1 MSNVL
6 RTNENLD
13 ALKGRNGAEMTE
25 IPLTF
30 IIKKLSLLMGIKR
43 GVEAVVNKKE
53 TTPIRNGLLIYWV
66 CKF

>member
-13 ALKGRNGAEMTE
+13 AVKGRNGAEMPE

-30 IIKKLSLLMGIKR
+30 IIKKLSLLMGIKGALKR
-43 GVEAVVNKKE
+43 SLIKKE

>member
-13 ALKGRNGAEMTE
+13 AVKGRNGAEMPE

-30 IIKKLSLLMGIKR
+30 IIKKLSLLMGINGALKWSLIKKR
-43 GVEAVVNKKE
+43 DHSDTEW
-53 TTPIRNGLLIYWV
+53 PLDILGL
-66 CKF
+66 

>member
-13 ALKGRNGAEMTE
+13 TVKGRNGAEMPE

-30 IIKKLSLLMGIKR
+30 IIKNLS
-43 GVEAVVNKKE
+43 AH
-53 TTPIRNGLLIYWV
+53 PINHGGNSLVL
-66 CKF
+66 

>member
-13 ALKGRNGAEMTE
+13 AVKGRNGAEMPE

-30 IIKKLSLLMGIKR
+30 IIKKLSLLMGINGALKR
-43 GVEAVVNKKE
+43 
-53 TTPIRNGLLIYWV
+53 
-66 CKF
+66 

>member
-13 ALKGRNGAEMTE
+13 AVKGRNVAEMPE

-30 IIKKLSLLMGIKR
+30 IIKKLSLLMGINGALKR
-43 GVEAVVNKKE
+43 SLIKKRDHSDTE
-53 TTPIRNGLLIYWV
+53 WPLDILGL
-66 CKF
+66 

>member
-13 ALKGRNGAEMTE
+13 TVKGINGAEMPE

-30 IIKKLSLLMGIKR
+30 IIKKLSLLMGINGALKR
-43 GVEAVVNKKE
+43 SLIKKE

>member
-6 RTNENLD
+6 RTNENLGTV
-13 ALKGRNGAEMTE
+13 KGRNGAEMPE

-30 IIKKLSLLMGIKR
+30 IIKNLSLLMGINGALKR
-43 GVEAVVNKKE
+43 SLIKKE
-53 TTPIRNGLLIYWV
+53 TTPIWNGLLIYWV